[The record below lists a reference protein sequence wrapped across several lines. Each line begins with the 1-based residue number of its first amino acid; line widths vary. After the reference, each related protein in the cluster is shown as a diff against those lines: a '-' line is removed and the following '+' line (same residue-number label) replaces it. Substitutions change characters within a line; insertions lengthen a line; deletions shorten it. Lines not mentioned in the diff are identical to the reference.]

1 MRTTMTIAAALLV
14 PVAIQGQSWKTV
26 TMSRQLQDN
35 DEVRVSVDY
44 GSGDF
49 SVRSVDEGVL
59 YRMNLRYDEDRFEP
73 VADYSGRRLRLGVDA
88 IGRNITVGRSRSGAM
103 ELELARGVPLDL
115 DLNFGAVRA
124 DIDLGGLSLTGLSL
138 STGASESTIDVSE
151 PNPLEMETAHVEAGA
166 TQFSMMGLGNLN
178 ADRIEIDAGV
188 GEITLGL
195 DGRWRRDSRL
205 VIDVGVGSL
214 ELRVPEGLGIQ
225 LRKNSFLTAL
235 DSEGLVKRG
244 DVYES
249 PDFQDADR
257 RVIIDLDAAFGRV
270 SVVWTRAEH
279 GKP

>member
-73 VADYSGRRLRLGVDA
+73 VTDYSGRRLRLGVDA

>member
-1 MRTTMTIAAALLV
+1 
-14 PVAIQGQSWKTV
+14 
-26 TMSRQLQDN
+26 
-35 DEVRVSVDY
+35 
-44 GSGDF
+44 
-49 SVRSVDEGVL
+49 
-59 YRMNLRYDEDRFEP
+59 
-73 VADYSGRRLRLGVDA
+73 
-88 IGRNITVGRSRSGAM
+88 M